1 MSSNKKIK
9 SFEDLK
15 VWQLSRELRN
25 DIFELTKSL
34 PNEEKYRLKDQ
45 LIRASRS
52 VTANIA
58 EGYGRFHYQEYIQ
71 YCRQARGSL
80 YEILDHLICA
90 KDQGFIKAETLKT
103 LRKDATNCIRI
114 LNGFI
119 SYLKN
124 AKKNDST
131 NESTVIYNIDPNNK

>member
-1 MSSNKKIK
+1 MSSNRKIK

-15 VWQLSRELRN
+15 VWQKARELRN
-25 DIFELTKSL
+25 SVFVLTKKL
-34 PNEEKYRLKDQ
+34 PVEEKYRLKDQ

-71 YCRQARGSL
+71 YCRQARGSV
-80 YEILDHLICA
+80 YEVLDHLICA
-90 KDQGFIKAETLKT
+90 EDQGFINSKEMENF
-103 LRKDATNCIRI
+103 RKSIEDCIRL

-119 SYLKN
+119 GYLKD
-124 AKKNDST
+124 AKRKGTVKETEISYDIASDS
-131 NESTVIYNIDPNNK
+131 Y